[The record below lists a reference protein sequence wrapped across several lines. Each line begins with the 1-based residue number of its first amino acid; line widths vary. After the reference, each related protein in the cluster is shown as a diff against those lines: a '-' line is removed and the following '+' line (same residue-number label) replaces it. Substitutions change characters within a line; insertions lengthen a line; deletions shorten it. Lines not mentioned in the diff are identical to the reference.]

1 MLQIQPISESSQT
14 VKWWSIKTE
23 TNTTINLKDISLKSI
38 DPQHIGYFIR
48 FITGQQVRW
57 QISAKKTQL
66 PSINPGVSWPTPA
79 KPTLPIPLK
88 VFYFV
93 NSCIGGDKYKE
104 IMEDHLRKIKSTG
117 VSLASNFELNLA
129 CVSTPKTIQII
140 HKMCQDIFPELC
152 ARKSEQQSPRL
163 KITSIP
169 FSTYEQDCLHLL
181 WKDAQS
187 TTEETIYCYAH
198 AKGVSMKGETRK
210 LTEVIFSNLTLL
222 RLVECTHI
230 LATFN
235 ECMKLGGS
243 ISPIGFAWHNFWLAK
258 SSYLKRLPPPALT
271 SNRYYYEYWLSGI
284 NKDDANI
291 SNGVIRESPREQQH
305 NSQQDNPNNLISLLT
320 TPGQF
325 NLGDTTT
332 RIELETYLLK
342 NHEEAYKRSS
352 QNNWPI

>member
-23 TNTTINLKDISLKSI
+23 TNTAINLKDISLKSI

-66 PSINPGVSWPTPA
+66 PSITPGVSWPTPA

-152 ARKSEQQSPRL
+152 ARKASSKAKTQNNFNTLFNIRARL
-163 KITSIP
+163 LTP
-169 FSTYEQDCLHLL
+169 LMERR
-181 WKDAQS
+181 
-187 TTEETIYCYAH
+187 TIH
-198 AKGVSMKGETRK
+198 NRRN
-210 LTEVIFSNLTLL
+210 NLLL
-222 RLVECTHI
+222 RTCKGRL
-230 LATFN
+230 N
-235 ECMKLGGS
+235 ERRNKE
-243 ISPIGFAWHNFWLAK
+243 AHR
-258 SSYLKRLPPPALT
+258 SY
-271 SNRYYYEYWLSGI
+271 I
-284 NKDDANI
+284 
-291 SNGVIRESPREQQH
+291 
-305 NSQQDNPNNLISLLT
+305 
-320 TPGQF
+320 
-325 NLGDTTT
+325 
-332 RIELETYLLK
+332 
-342 NHEEAYKRSS
+342 
-352 QNNWPI
+352 